1 MIVHKINIWMKYLP
15 YSFTKIH
22 FLNSKQFI
30 DKTWTRIYS
39 WIRISFFTIEL
50 KAKKIL
56 NIPNQS
62 PKCLHEIYH
71 KQGMPQ
77 WKCQVVVIGQRMRSN
92 IYFKHASNISA
103 LFGWLT
109 FVITWNETMKIKYFK
124 WIIFKICQIVILKTL
139 K

>member
-1 MIVHKINIWMKYLP
+1 MFLWMLVHLIFRTQSNLLVKHGQE
-15 YSFTKIH
+15 FTLEYKS
-22 FLNSKQFI
+22 LYFI
-30 DKTWTRIYS
+30 
-39 WIRISFFTIEL
+39 FEL
-50 KAKKIL
+50 KAEKIL

-62 PKCLHEIYH
+62 PECLHEIYH

-109 FVITWNETMKIKYFK
+109 FVITWNETMKMKSIQWNVFT
-124 WIIFKICQIVILKTL
+124 ICQTIILETL
-139 K
+139 R